1 MLIFLLLHQELL
13 KKSLAEV
20 ITTFPELVAVPVVPS
35 SAVNTMASSHVTFDI
50 IDVVIEGLFT
60 VDVSSQGRQSW
71 RGASLPIP
79 TLIIAIDSPPI
90 TAAPVEELT
99 R

>member
-1 MLIFLLLHQELL
+1 M

-20 ITTFPELVAVPVVPS
+20 ITTFPELVAVPVV
-35 SAVNTMASSHVTFDI
+35 SASTVNTMASYHVTFDM
-50 IDVVIEGLFT
+50 IDEVIEGLFA

-90 TAAPVEELT
+90 TAPVEELT
-99 R
+99 SWVL